1 MQRRTLMEF
10 YTHSPKETEAVG
22 ARLGSAL
29 SPGSVVAYFGGLG
42 MAGQI
47 IEWNRTISLP
57 TMLMPGQYFL

>member
-1 MQRRTLMEF
+1 MEF

-42 MAGQI
+42 MGKLRLPAG
-47 IEWNRTISLP
+47 LP
-57 TMLMPGQYFL
+57 PGLVIRGGSQVPHLPL

>member
-1 MQRRTLMEF
+1 MEF

-42 MAGQI
+42 MGKTAFTRGACRRAWLSGAGHKSHI
-47 IEWNRTISLP
+47 
-57 TMLMPGQYFL
+57 YHCK

>member
-1 MQRRTLMEF
+1 MEF

-42 MAGQI
+42 MGKTAFTRGLAAGLGLI
-47 IEWNRTISLP
+47 CTA
-57 TMLMPGQYFL
+57 